1 MTARSA
7 MILAAGRGE
16 RLAPLTDVTPKPL
29 LEIAGKPLID
39 HHLHALAHAGVT
51 QVTVNVTHLSE
62 QIVAHLTSVRP
73 DPVRVGF
80 SHEPQGALET
90 GGGIHNA
97 LDLIE
102 SDPFIVV
109 NADIWTDFSF
119 APLPDTIEGLAHL
132 VLVPN
137 PQHHPD
143 GDFVF
148 HDGAVQQ
155 TGQGSTTTLTYSG
168 IGLYRKRLFKDCSS
182 GRFPLAP
189 LLNQAAQAGQL
200 SGEVYRGN
208 WMDIGT
214 PQRLEQARRQAEGE
228 LRQP

>member
-1 MTARSA
+1 
-7 MILAAGRGE
+7 MILAAGRGN
-16 RLAPLTDVTPKPL
+16 RLAPLTDVTPKAL

-39 HHLHALAHAGVT
+39 HHLHALAHAGIT
-51 QVTVNVTHLSE
+51 QITVNVAHLGK
-62 QIVAHLTSVRP
+62 QIVAHLNDVGP
-73 DPVRVGF
+73 HHIRVDF

-97 LDLIE
+97 LGLIE

-119 APLPDTIEGLAHL
+119 ASLPDAIEGLAHL
-132 VLVPN
+132 VLVQN
-137 PQHHPD
+137 PQHHPV

-148 HDGAVQQ
+148 QDGIVREIDD
-155 TGQGSTTTLTYSG
+155 GSNATLTYSG
-168 IGLYRKRLFKDCSS
+168 IGLYRKRLFEGCSS

-189 LLNQAAQAGQL
+189 LLDEAAQADQL
-200 SGEVYRGN
+200 SGELYRGK

-214 PQRLEQARRQAEGE
+214 PQRLEQARHQAGDN

>member
-1 MTARSA
+1 

-16 RLAPLTDVTPKPL
+16 RLAPLTDVTPKAL

-39 HHLHALAHAGVT
+39 HHLHALAHAGIT
-51 QVTVNVTHLSE
+51 QVTVNVAHLSK
-62 QIVAHLTSVRP
+62 QIIAYLTSVRP
-73 DPVRVGF
+73 DPIRIDF
-80 SHEPQGALET
+80 SQEPQGALET

-97 LDLIE
+97 LGLIE

-119 APLPDTIEGLAHL
+119 ASLPDVIEGLAHL
-132 VLVPN
+132 VLVQN
-137 PQHHPD
+137 PQHHPG

-148 HDGAVQQ
+148 QNGVVREIDDGSNA
-155 TGQGSTTTLTYSG
+155 TLTYSG
-168 IGLYRKRLFKDCSS
+168 IGLYRKRLFEGCSS

-189 LLNQAAQAGQL
+189 LLNQAAQADQL

-214 PQRLEQARRQAEGE
+214 PQRLEQARRRAGGH

>member
-1 MTARSA
+1 MTTRSA

-16 RLAPLTDVTPKPL
+16 RLAPLTDVTPKAL

-39 HHLHALAHAGVT
+39 HHLHALAHAGIT
-51 QVTVNVTHLSE
+51 QVTVNVAHLSK
-62 QIVAHLTSVRP
+62 QIIAYLTSVRP
-73 DPVRVGF
+73 DPIRIDF
-80 SHEPQGALET
+80 SQEPQGALET

-97 LDLIE
+97 LGLIE

-119 APLPDTIEGLAHL
+119 ASLPDVIEGLAHL
-132 VLVPN
+132 VLVQN
-137 PQHHPD
+137 PQHHPG

-148 HDGAVQQ
+148 QNGVVREIDDGSNA
-155 TGQGSTTTLTYSG
+155 TLTYSG
-168 IGLYRKRLFKDCSS
+168 IGLYRKRLFEGCSS

-189 LLNQAAQAGQL
+189 LLNQAAQADQL

-214 PQRLEQARRQAEGE
+214 PQRLEQARRRAGGH